1 MNDPENC
8 HPSRVYLML
17 KRLVK
22 FLGERKFAIQQVKVV
37 SVGIEHGKSVGTV
50 IGSHTMAM
58 RLEDAPFTP
67 NQGAPLCGYIY
78 GFADVVCQHVGLER
92 GGLASVNAAITAVNM
107 AVPNEKARQ
116 MIELFFVNGEQKS
129 EFERGMQLGA
139 AGANGFLNKER
150 WSDGLRAVVR
160 PLVGER

>member
-1 MNDPENC
+1 M
-8 HPSRVYLML
+8 ML

-22 FLGERKFAIQQVKVV
+22 FLGERRVASQQAKLV
-37 SVGIEHGKSVGTV
+37 SVGIEHGKSIGAV
-50 IGSHTMAM
+50 IGAHTMAVG
-58 RLEDAPFTP
+58 LEKAPFRP

-78 GFADVVCQHVGLER
+78 GFADVLCQHMGFER
-92 GGLASVNAAITAVNM
+92 GGLVSVNAAITALNM
-107 AVPNEKARQ
+107 IVPKDTASA
-116 MIELFFVNGEQKS
+116 MIELFSVNCEHQA

-150 WSDGLRAVVR
+150 WSDGIRAVVR